1 MLVDAKTVTIAR
13 LMDIAPAGTVDPT
26 PFLYDT
32 TCFAAA
38 GESRVTSHESRVTS
52 YELRPLSC
60 VVSVGGV
67 CVRPRVL
74 FVRFYAARATC
85 HSHARVRLRTQPTRP
100 YVRARTNNYYL

>member
-38 GESRVTSHESRVTS
+38 GESRVTSHE
-52 YELRPLSC
+52 LRPLSC

-67 CVRPRVL
+67 RVRPRVL
-74 FVRFYAARATC
+74 SCEFTRRAQ
-85 HSHARVRLRTQPTRP
+85 HVPAFGHNQPDLRPRP
-100 YVRARTNNYYL
+100 HQ